1 MACEVP
7 VVATNVGG
15 LPEVVTHG
23 VDGYLFQPRDVPSA
37 ATYALDILTRPD
49 RGRRMGELA
58 RTNARNRYCSK
69 EIIPLYEAYYEKVL
83 NSAGS
88 SAHAAR

>member
-23 VDGYLFQPRDVPSA
+23 VDGYLVEPGDVKSA
-37 ATYALDILTRPD
+37 GQFALDTLARAD
-49 RGRRMGELA
+49 RGREMGQLA
-58 RTNARNRYCSK
+58 RKNAKSKFCANDVIPRY
-69 EIIPLYEAYYEKVL
+69 ERYYERVL
-83 NSAGS
+83 AETL
-88 SAHAAR
+88 AATA